1 MLQQTYTA
9 ARDLLVNDYKAHI
22 KLKEDDN
29 LNGQFNMVSAGLV
42 NYLPDID
49 IEQHEDIYKTILLHK
64 KLSILE
70 QSTYT
75 ALDYVTTENLSN
87 ETFNLLKSKPTIIC
101 TFHTGSYRIL
111 NLFLTRNKIPYSLVM
126 GNDIVQQ
133 EGELFHSLYNNLP
146 GSNADE
152 GFKIINA
159 EAANVGLQMLREL
172 KRGRTLLL
180 YIDGNTGAGAATT
193 KNDNRCVVNFLH
205 QQIFARKG
213 IAYLAHTARV
223 PIVTVASY
231 RNSWEN
237 IRLKFFDPI
246 FPDTAK
252 EKNLFA
258 EETTQYIYDLV
269 APLIKAYPQ
278 QWEGWLYI
286 HKVANVIHQA
296 AGNVIREKNSAV
308 SEKISLDS
316 FRFGIFKV
324 NGSPFLLRKNT
335 YSFYEINNQLYDL
348 LSVCNDHPV
357 KKEFIDNVLFNK
369 LYEQGVI
376 TYV

>member
-1 MLQQTYTA
+1 MPATA
-9 ARDLLVNDYKAHI
+9 IPGKTSG
-22 KLKEDDN
+22 
-29 LNGQFNMVSAGLV
+29 LN
-42 NYLPDID
+42 
-49 IEQHEDIYKTILLHK
+49 
-64 KLSILE
+64 
-70 QSTYT
+70 
-75 ALDYVTTENLSN
+75 
-87 ETFNLLKSKPTIIC
+87 
-101 TFHTGSYRIL
+101 
-111 NLFLTRNKIPYSLVM
+111 FLTRY
-126 GNDIVQQ
+126 
-133 EGELFHSLYNNLP
+133 
-146 GSNADE
+146 
-152 GFKIINA
+152 
-159 EAANVGLQMLREL
+159 
-172 KRGRTLLL
+172 
-180 YIDGNTGAGAATT
+180 
-193 KNDNRCVVNFLH
+193 
-205 QQIFARKG
+205 
-213 IAYLAHTARV
+213 
-223 PIVTVASY
+223 
-231 RNSWEN
+231 
-237 IRLKFFDPI
+237 